1 MKLDMHCHTHEGSVD
16 SKIGVEEYIRILI
29 EKGYDGMLITDHDTY
44 NGYRYWKEHL
54 KGKKYK
60 DFVVLK
66 GIEYDTNNAGHMLV
80 VMPENV
86 KLRILEMR
94 GMPLPMLLF
103 IVHAFGGIVGP
114 AHPFGEKYLS
124 FTNTRYFRKNRNIVD
139 KFDFIET
146 FNSCENAERN
156 IQARQLA
163 NIYGKPGFGGSDS
176 HKTNCIGTAYTR
188 LPETVT
194 KESELI
200 SLVKA
205 NAPITYGGSIYN
217 KTTKDKIGKVNDV
230 LIYSFWVYNKILGL
244 SQVMRRRGQ
253 SRYLNLSKEK
263 KEYFFKS
270 GGPVLPE
277 LESNIKKAEV

>member
-16 SKIGVEEYIRILI
+16 SKIGVEEYIRALK

-114 AHPFGEKYLS
+114 AHPYGEKYLS
-124 FTNTRYFRKNRNIVD
+124 FANTGYYRKYPHIVK
-139 KFDFIET
+139 KFDFIEA
-146 FNSCENAERN
+146 FNACEPAEKN
-156 IQARQLA
+156 ILARYMA
-163 NIYGKPGFGGSDS
+163 NKYNNPGFGGSDS
-176 HKTNCIGTAYTR
+176 HRLDCVGTAFTR
-188 LPETVT
+188 LPERVT

-200 SLVKA
+200 ALVRKKKT
-205 NAPITYGGSIYN
+205 IKYGGRIY
-217 KTTKDKIGKVNDV
+217 KGTTKEKIGKVNDV
-230 LIYSFWVYNKILGL
+230 LLYSFWVYNKVLCV
-244 SQVMRRRGQ
+244 SQGIRRRGQ
-253 SRYLNLSKEK
+253 KRYLNVASVGHR
-263 KEYFFKS
+263 YFFKK
-270 GGPVLPE
+270 
-277 LESNIKKAEV
+277 I

>member
-16 SKIGVEEYIRILI
+16 SKIGVEEYICTLQ

-44 NGYRYWKEHL
+44 NGYRYWKENL
-54 KGKKYK
+54 KGKKYT

-94 GMPLPMLLF
+94 GMPLPMLLL
-103 IVHAFGGIVGP
+103 IVHTFGGIVGP

-124 FTNTRYFRKNRNIVD
+124 FANTRYFRRNRNIVE
-139 KFDFIET
+139 KFDFLEA
-146 FNSCENAERN
+146 FNACENAERN

-163 NIYGKPGFGGSDS
+163 NTYNKPGFGGSDS
-176 HKTNCIGTAYTR
+176 HKAECIGTAYTR
-188 LPETVT
+188 LPRHIT

-200 SLVKA
+200 ALVKEKA
-205 NAPITYGGSIYN
+205 AITYGGSIYRG
-217 KTTKDKIGKVNDV
+217 TTKEKIGKANDV
-230 LIYSFWVYNKILGL
+230 LLYSFWVYNKVLGISKL
-244 SQVMRRRGQ
+244 RKRRKQ
-253 SRYLNLSKEK
+253 SRYLNVGRHKEK
-263 KEYFFKS
+263 
-270 GGPVLPE
+270 
-277 LESNIKKAEV
+277 AED

>member
-16 SKIGVEEYIRILI
+16 SKIGVEEYIRILK

-103 IVHAFGGIVGP
+103 IVHAFG
-114 AHPFGEKYLS
+114 
-124 FTNTRYFRKNRNIVD
+124 
-139 KFDFIET
+139 
-146 FNSCENAERN
+146 
-156 IQARQLA
+156 
-163 NIYGKPGFGGSDS
+163 
-176 HKTNCIGTAYTR
+176 
-188 LPETVT
+188 
-194 KESELI
+194 
-200 SLVKA
+200 
-205 NAPITYGGSIYN
+205 
-217 KTTKDKIGKVNDV
+217 
-230 LIYSFWVYNKILGL
+230 
-244 SQVMRRRGQ
+244 
-253 SRYLNLSKEK
+253 
-263 KEYFFKS
+263 
-270 GGPVLPE
+270 
-277 LESNIKKAEV
+277 

>member
-16 SKIGVEEYIRILI
+16 SKIGVEEYIRILK

-124 FTNTRYFRKNRNIVD
+124 FTNTRYFRKNRNIVE

-146 FNSCENAERN
+146 FNSCENAER
-156 IQARQLA
+156 IFRPDSWRIFTTSPVSAAAIPTRRTVLA
-163 NIYGKPGFGGSDS
+163 Q
-176 HKTNCIGTAYTR
+176 
-188 LPETVT
+188 
-194 KESELI
+194 
-200 SLVKA
+200 
-205 NAPITYGGSIYN
+205 PIPACLRMSPRN
-217 KTTKDKIGKVNDV
+217 
-230 LIYSFWVYNKILGL
+230 
-244 SQVMRRRGQ
+244 R
-253 SRYLNLSKEK
+253 NLSRWLKQKPQSPTEAVFTIRPRRIRS
-263 KEYFFKS
+263 ER
-270 GGPVLPE
+270 
-277 LESNIKKAEV
+277 

>member
-1 MKLDMHCHTHEGSVD
+1 MKGLWTVRSGM
-16 SKIGVEEYIRILI
+16 EEYSCILK

-103 IVHAFGGIVGP
+103 VVHAFGGIVGP

-163 NIYGKPGFGGSDS
+163 YIYGKPGFGGSDS

-188 LPETVT
+188 
-194 KESELI
+194 
-200 SLVKA
+200 
-205 NAPITYGGSIYN
+205 
-217 KTTKDKIGKVNDV
+217 
-230 LIYSFWVYNKILGL
+230 
-244 SQVMRRRGQ
+244 RRKR
-253 SRYLNLSKEK
+253 
-263 KEYFFKS
+263 
-270 GGPVLPE
+270 
-277 LESNIKKAEV
+277 

>member
-16 SKIGVEEYIRILI
+16 SKIGVEEYIRILK

-94 GMPLPMLLF
+94 GDAAADAALF

-124 FTNTRYFRKNRNIVD
+124 FTNTRYFRKNRNIVE

-163 NIYGKPGFGGSDS
+163 NIYNKPGFGGSDS
-176 HKTNCIGTAYTR
+176 HKTDCIGTAYTR
-188 LPETVT
+188 LPENVT

-200 SLVKA
+200 ALVKA
-205 NAPITYGGSIYN
+205 KAPITYGGSIYN

-230 LIYSFWVYNKILGL
+230 LIYSFWVYNKVLGL
-244 SQVMRRRGQ
+244 SQVLRRRGQ
-253 SRYLNLSKEK
+253 SRYLNLSKAN

-270 GGPVLPE
+270 GGPE
-277 LESNIKKAEV
+277 LKKDIKKAEV

>member
-16 SKIGVEEYIRILI
+16 SKVGVEEYIRILK

-103 IVHAFGGIVGP
+103 VVHAFGGIVGP
-114 AHPFGEKYLS
+114 AHPFGQRSSSAMFFKKIKSKPEILQQ
-124 FTNTRYFRKNRNIVD
+124 V
-139 KFDFIET
+139 DFIEG
-146 FNSCENAERN
+146 FNTCEREESNR
-156 IQARQLA
+156 LA
-163 NIYGKPGFGGSDS
+163 SALASKLGKPCTGGSDA
-176 HKTNCIGTAYTR
+176 HNEAYVGMAYTLFDR
-188 LPETVT
+188 EITCNND
-194 KESELI
+194 LI
-200 SLVKA
+200 AAIREGQIVQWGGQVRSHTRKA
-205 NAPITYGGSIYN
+205 EM
-217 KTTKDKIGKVNDV
+217 KDAF
-230 LIYSFWVYNKILGL
+230 YSVWGFKVYNRGLGFL
-244 SQVMRRRGQ
+244 FAPYRKYRMHK
-253 SRYLNLSKEK
+253 LKHAA
-263 KEYFFKS
+263 
-270 GGPVLPE
+270 
-277 LESNIKKAEV
+277 AER

>member
-16 SKIGVEEYIRILI
+16 SKIGVEEYIRILK
-29 EKGYDGMLITDHDTY
+29 EKGFDGMLITDHDSY
-44 NGYRYWKEHL
+44 DGYRYWKENI
-54 KGKKYK
+54 KGKKYT

-124 FTNTRYFRKNRNIVD
+124 FANTRYFRKNRNIVD
-139 KFDFIET
+139 KFDFLEV
-146 FNSCENAERN
+146 FNACENAERN

-163 NIYGKPGFGGSDS
+163 NMYNKPGFGGSDS
-176 HKTNCIGTAYTR
+176 HKMDCIGTAYTR
-188 LPETVT
+188 LPEPVT
-194 KESELI
+194 RESELI

-205 NAPITYGGSIYN
+205 KAAITYGGSIY
-217 KTTKDKIGKVNDV
+217 KRTTKERIGKVNNV
-230 LIYSFWVYNKILGL
+230 LLYSFWIYNKVLGL
-244 SQVMRRRGQ
+244 SQIPRRRGQ
-253 SRYLNLSKEK
+253 SKYLNLNTAHRQYS
-263 KEYFFKS
+263 FKS
-270 GGPVLPE
+270 GKSPIPG
-277 LESNIKKAEV
+277 IKKAEV